1 MSLKLQENRMSKT
14 TDVSSIT
21 NSVMMAI
28 DKEFRKNEVYTF
40 PREHAAV
47 RPIIHAMVAQIVAD
61 HIAEMV
67 VEETRDE
74 RYVV

>member
-1 MSLKLQENRMSKT
+1 MSKT

-28 DKEFRKNEVYTF
+28 DKEFRKNEVYSF
-40 PREHAAV
+40 PRKHGAV
-47 RPIIHAMVAQIVAD
+47 RPIVHALVAEIMAD

-67 VEETRDE
+67 LEETRED
-74 RYVV
+74 RG

>member
-1 MSLKLQENRMSKT
+1 MSKT

-28 DKEFRKNEVYTF
+28 DKEMRKNEIWTF
-40 PREHAAV
+40 QKKHHQV
-47 RPIIHAMVAQIVAD
+47 RPIINAMVKEIVAD

-67 VEETRDE
+67 IEDTRDE
-74 RYVV
+74 RG

>member
-1 MSLKLQENRMSKT
+1 MSKT

-21 NSVMMAI
+21 NSVLMAI
-28 DKEFRKNEVYTF
+28 DNEFRKNEVYSF
-40 PREHAAV
+40 PRKHAEV
-47 RPIIHAMVAQIVAD
+47 RPIIYAVVAQIMAD

>member
-1 MSLKLQENRMSKT
+1 MSKT

-28 DKEFRKNEVYTF
+28 DSEFRKNEVFSF
-40 PREHAAV
+40 PRKHNEV
-47 RPIIHAMVAQIVAD
+47 RPIIHAMVAQIMAD
-61 HIAEMV
+61 HIAEIV

>member
-1 MSLKLQENRMSKT
+1 MSKT

-28 DKEFRKNEVYTF
+28 DSESRKNEVFSF
-40 PREHAAV
+40 PRKHNEV
-47 RPIIHAMVAQIVAD
+47 RPIIHAMVAQIMAD
-61 HIAEMV
+61 HIAEIV